1 MRRRLLNCSKLLNCW
16 TAGLLENPE
25 LLEQLERRMRAC
37 PSAALRA
44 GLRAR

>member
-1 MRRRLLNCSKLLNCW
+1 MGPFVELESFLNDFDCLDCNNFKNFD
-16 TAGLLENPE
+16 GGI
-25 LLEQLERRMRAC
+25 RAC